1 MKQKLRKSYKSV
13 KIENIGKF
21 IKFERSS
28 TIWFGKIKLEMIVQV
43 KKRPIIKTS
52 ISFGKKK
59 N

>member
-1 MKQKLRKSYKSV
+1 MQFWFKKWNKNWEKVIKRV

-43 KKRPIIKTS
+43 EKKT
-52 ISFGKKK
+52 
-59 N
+59 NN

>member
-13 KIENIGKF
+13 KIKNIGKF

-43 KKRPIIKTS
+43 KKRPIIKTC